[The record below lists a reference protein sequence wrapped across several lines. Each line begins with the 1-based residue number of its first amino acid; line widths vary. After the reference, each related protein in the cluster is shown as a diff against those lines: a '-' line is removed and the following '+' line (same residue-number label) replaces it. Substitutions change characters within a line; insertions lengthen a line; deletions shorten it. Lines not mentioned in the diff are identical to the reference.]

1 LKIESWRAR
10 LLIWFGYGVLRLW
23 ESTLRYEL
31 IDAAGIVGQ
40 PSKRMIGASWHNRLL
55 MLPLALH
62 RFIGD
67 HPGSALVSAS
77 RDGAWIA
84 ELVKKAGFGVV
95 RGSTSRQGVGAVLQM
110 SEELASGRDVVIS
123 PDGPRGPVY
132 QVSPGII
139 FLAQKT
145 GIPVMPMHLEYSSYW
160 RLKSWDRF
168 FIPRPFSKTRMIFG
182 KLHFVSPTS
191 TDEAFEAERLN
202 LEKVLMALVQAH

>member
-1 LKIESWRAR
+1 LKIDSWRGR
-10 LLIWFGYGVLRLW
+10 ILIWFGYGLLRLW
-23 ESTLRYEL
+23 EATLRYEL
-31 IDAAGIVGQ
+31 VDEAGIVGN

-55 MLPLALH
+55 MLPLALR

-95 RGSTSRQGVGAVLQM
+95 RGSTSRQAVGAMLQM
-110 SEELASGRDVVIS
+110 TDELAAGRDITIS

-132 QVSPGII
+132 QVSPGILY
-139 FLAQKT
+139 LAQKT
-145 GIPVMPMHLEYSSYW
+145 GIPVMPMHMEYSSFW

-168 FIPRPFSKTRMIFG
+168 FLPKPFSKVRLTFG
-182 KLHFVSPTS
+182 KLHPVPQTS
-191 TDEAFEAERLN
+191 TDEAFEAERSN
-202 LEKVLMALVQAH
+202 LEKVMMALVRER

>member
-1 LKIESWRAR
+1 MR
-10 LLIWFGYGVLRLW
+10 FW
-23 ESTLRYEL
+23 EATLRYEV
-31 IDAAGIVGQ
+31 IDDAGIIGN

-95 RGSTSRQGVGAVLQM
+95 RGSSSRQGVGAVLQM
-110 SEELASGRDVVIS
+110 SDELASGRDVVIS
-123 PDGPRGPVY
+123 PDGPRGPAY

-145 GIPVMPMHLEYSSYW
+145 GIPVMPMHLEYSSFW
-160 RLKSWDRF
+160 RLKSWDGF
-168 FIPRPFSKTRMIFG
+168 FLPKPFSKTRMTFG
-182 KLHFVSPTS
+182 KLHYVRPTS
-191 TDEAFEAERLN
+191 TDEDFEGERSA
-202 LEKVLMALVQAH
+202 LENALMELVEER